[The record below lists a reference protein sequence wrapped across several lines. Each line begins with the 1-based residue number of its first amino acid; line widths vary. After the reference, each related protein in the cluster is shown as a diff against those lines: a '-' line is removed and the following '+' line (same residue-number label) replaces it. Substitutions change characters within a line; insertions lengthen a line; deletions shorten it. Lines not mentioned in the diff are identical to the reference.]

1 MNFTK
6 HIIIGGIFTF
16 FGSSLYAQNNMVDE
30 ILAPNHATVVA
41 QVNDYISF
49 MASKRKSLDNRK
61 YYKEKALHLFIGNGY
76 HYEENGTEKEG
87 VVIEITS
94 SSGKVSSKKLIRNYF
109 DDIIQIKYQDIK
121 VTSTEVA
128 YIKISNIYQIDD
140 SLYACTCQY
149 DQAFL
154 GYRDGKP
161 IYKKIETKH
170 VKCYISYEDTVE
182 GCSTIV
188 KLGDM
193 TALDLHLK

>member
-6 HIIIGGIFTF
+6 HTIIGGIFIF
-16 FGSSLYAQNNMVDE
+16 FGSSLYAQNQTEVE
-30 ILAPNHATVVA
+30 ILAPNQATVVA
-41 QVNDYISF
+41 QVNDYISL
-49 MASKRKSLDNRK
+49 MANKRKSLDARK

-87 VVIEITS
+87 VVIETTS

-109 DDIIQIKYQDIK
+109 DDLIKFKYQNIK
-121 VTSTEVA
+121 VTSTEIA
-128 YIKISNIYQIDD
+128 YIKISNIYKIDD

-149 DQAFL
+149 DQAFV
-154 GYRDGKP
+154 GYRDGKLV
-161 IYKKIETKH
+161 YKKIETKH
-170 VKCYISYEDTVE
+170 IKCYISSEDTEE
-182 GCSTIV
+182 GCETIV